1 MTSAAQLQLAVWFTG
16 ICCIGSFAFLG
27 WLLWSIGWDVYD
39 HLMQQRKRRQN
50 SHFDARVGRDAYRFT
65 KGVHHQ

>member
-27 WLLWSIGWDVYD
+27 WLLWQIFWDIYD
-39 HLMQQRKRRQN
+39 HYMGRWKRINNRRI
-50 SHFDARVGRDAYRFT
+50 DMAVGRDVFRDIT
-65 KGVHHQ
+65 GVHK